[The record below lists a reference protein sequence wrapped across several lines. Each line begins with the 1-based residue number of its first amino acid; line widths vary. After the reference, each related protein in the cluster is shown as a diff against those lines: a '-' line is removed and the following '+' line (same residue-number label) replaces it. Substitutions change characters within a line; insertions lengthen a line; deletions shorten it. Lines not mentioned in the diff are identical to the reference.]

1 MSFENMD
8 LNDDLQDEAAP
19 PEESSNRTFIIIAG
33 VLGAIALLAL
43 GCIAVYALVILP
55 RTRNAQEAQRA
66 TLDAQNTEVAAIIER
81 TSTAAEKQRLEAAY
95 THTPTNT
102 LLVPTFT
109 ATATSSPTPV
119 VAVPT
124 TAVAPPATDTP
135 NAQTA
140 TAMALFATLDAN
152 ATSLASTFT
161 ARPGGQATSIPST
174 GFADDIGL
182 PAMIGMAVLLIAIIF
197 LARRLRTA

>member
-1 MSFENMD
+1 MSFENLD
-8 LNDDLQDEAAP
+8 LNEELEEEPAP

-43 GCIAVYALVILP
+43 VCIAVYALVLLP

-81 TSTAAEKQRLEAAY
+81 TSTAAEKQAIEAAY

-102 LLVPTFT
+102 LVAPTFT
-109 ATATSSPTPV
+109 PTSSPTPV
-119 VAVPT
+119 VAMPT
-124 TAVAPPATDTP
+124 TAVAPLATDTP

-140 TAMALFATLDAN
+140 TAVALFATLDAN
-152 ATSLASTFT
+152 ATRLASTFT
-161 ARPGGQATSIPST
+161 ARPGGQATSIPNT